1 DCLFDSRLGSCRRK
15 LDGPEIVRT
24 CPHTADKLGTASF
37 DAAEHVPYT
46 LPPMAAIMGAA
57 ATAEVFTAMEIM
69 AAAKLMVFDTAVI
82 VAPTAAP
89 AETKGRAIVRSRR
102 VVITRCVVR
111 IDVRIKVRVRV
122 DRSRVGVD
130 RRADSDSESHR
141 SLGRRAGQNQH
152 HYQRHHRK
160 GYFL

>member
-82 VAPTAAP
+82 VARAASP
-89 AETKGRAIVRSRR
+89 AEAKGREIVGSGG
-102 VVITRCVVR
+102 VVMTQGGLGV
-111 IDVRIKVRVRV
+111 DARIKVRVRV
-122 DRSRVGVD
+122 DR
-130 RRADSDSESHR
+130 
-141 SLGRRAGQNQH
+141 GR
-152 HYQRHHRK
+152 
-160 GYFL
+160 